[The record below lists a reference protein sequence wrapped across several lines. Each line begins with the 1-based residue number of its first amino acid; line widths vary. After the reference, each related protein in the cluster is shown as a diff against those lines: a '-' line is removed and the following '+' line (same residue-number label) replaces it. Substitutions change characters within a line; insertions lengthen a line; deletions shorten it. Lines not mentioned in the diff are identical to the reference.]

1 MSANTPFDKQCVK
14 PFLYHMA
21 HPVLLRRQPIALAVA
36 AAFSLALPF
45 AQAEETVTALPEM
58 AIQADK
64 PAVPANV
71 PNTVE
76 SVTRKQ
82 IEESVN
88 AVTTASVLQY
98 LPSMHVR
105 ERYIGDRNGVLV
117 MRLNSSIASAVT
129 TVYADGLL
137 LSNFLNNSFSTAP
150 RWSMVAPEEIERID
164 VMYGPFSALY
174 PGNSAGGVV
183 NIATRMPE
191 KFELHAKLDY
201 FSQHFNQYKADGN
214 FDGAHGSVALGNKIG
229 AWSFWADLDHLDNH
243 GQPQTF
249 GTATKKSGGA
259 AGAGTFTVASGEV
272 RDIDTSGN
280 PRIITSTTGID
291 HTVQDNGKFKLAY
304 DITPTLRASYILGIW
319 QNKSDTTVEPYLK
332 DAAGN
337 LIYGTKTGAAS
348 NPFQYIRIGGVDY
361 TVSGANPAH
370 SESEHWMHGLALKT
384 SSGGTWDWE
393 AIASYYDQRKDI
405 SRTATNF
412 GLDSGLGPVRPG
424 GTITLADGT
433 GWRNLDLRGEWRPG
447 GNLQSKHQV
456 SFGFHTDRYILKSDT
471 YSIAADWLNGSP
483 GTLSTNSRGK
493 TETQALYLQDAWQFA
508 PLWKLTVGGRYEH
521 WKAFDGSNYNVAN
534 TAPNPKNLVY
544 ADRAQSNFSPKL
556 ALAFQSAP
564 DLLLRASLG
573 KAYRYPTVSE
583 MFQTINLPGSIKFN
597 DPNLKPEYV
606 VSSEFTAEK
615 SFANA
620 LWRTS
625 LFWEDKR
632 DALISQT
639 DVTVTPNISSIQNVD
654 RVRTRG
660 LETSLQASDLWVRGF
675 DLSASLTYADSV
687 ILKDA
692 KNPGLEGTVQ
702 PRIPDWR
709 ATLVGVYRASDQLS
723 YSLAARYSGRQ
734 HNQLFNTALGRY
746 NDINPNVYGA
756 VSHYTV
762 VDGKISYK
770 VDRQWTAALGV
781 NNLFSYKYYVNP
793 NPYPQRTWFASLKF
807 DY

>member
-1 MSANTPFDKQCVK
+1 MQHVYPLLKK
-14 PFLYHMA
+14 
-21 HPVLLRRQPIALAVA
+21 HPLAIAI
-36 AAFSLALPF
+36 SLACFAMASHAQETSLP
-45 AQAEETVTALPEM
+45 TI
-58 AIQADK
+58 AIQSDK

-76 SVTRKQ
+76 SVTKKQ
-82 IEESVN
+82 IEESIN

-98 LPSMHVR
+98 LPSVHVR

-150 RWSMVAPEEIERID
+150 RWGMVAPEEIERID

-183 NIATRMPE
+183 NIATHMPE
-191 KFELHAKLDY
+191 KFEFHGKLDY
-201 FSQHFNQYKADGN
+201 FTQHFKQYNADDN
-214 FDGAHGSVALGNKIG
+214 FDGVHSSVAIGNKIG
-229 AWSFWADLDHLDNH
+229 DWSFWVNLDHLDNH

-249 GTATKKSGGA
+249 GTATRKSGAPA
-259 AGAGTFTVASGEV
+259 AAGTFTVASGEV
-272 RDIDTSGN
+272 RDINTSGN
-280 PRIITSTTGID
+280 PRIITSTTGMD

-319 QNKSDTTVEPYLK
+319 QNKSNTTVDPYLK

-348 NPFQYIRIGGVDY
+348 NPFQFVRLGGIDY
-361 TVSGANPAH
+361 TVSGANPAY
-370 SESEHWMHGLALKT
+370 SESEHWMHGLAFKT
-384 SSGGTWDWE
+384 STGSTWDWE
-393 AIASYYDQRKDI
+393 AIASYYDQKKDV

-412 GLDSGLGPVRPG
+412 GFDSGLSPVRPG
-424 GTITLADGT
+424 GNITLANGT
-433 GWRNLDLRGEWRPG
+433 GWHNLDLRGEWRPG
-447 GNLQSKHQV
+447 GNLQSAHQV
-456 SFGFHTDRYILKSDT
+456 SFGYHIDQYILKSDT
-471 YSIAADWLNGSP
+471 YAIATDWRDGAP

-493 TETQALYLQDAWQFA
+493 TETQALYLQDAWKFH
-508 PLWKLTVGGRYEH
+508 PDWKLTVGGRFEH
-521 WKAFDGSNYNVAN
+521 WKAFDGSNYNTTN
-534 TAPNPKNLVY
+534 IAPNPKNLVY
-544 ADRAQSNFSPKL
+544 ADRSQSNFSPKL
-556 ALAFQSAP
+556 ALAFQAAP
-564 DLLLRASLG
+564 DWLLRASLG

-597 DPNLKPEYV
+597 DPSLKPEYM
-606 VSSEFTAEK
+606 VSGDFTAEK

-625 LFWEDKR
+625 IFWEDKR

-639 DVTVTPNISSIQNVD
+639 DVTVTPTISSIQNVD

-660 LETSLQASDLWVRGF
+660 LETALQASDLWLRGF
-675 DLSASLTYADSV
+675 DLSGSITYADSF
-687 ILKDA
+687 ILKNE
-692 KNPGLEGTVQ
+692 KNPGLEGTKQ

-734 HNQLFNTALGRY
+734 HNQLFNTTLGRY
-746 NDINPNVYGA
+746 NDINPDVYGA
-756 VSHYTV
+756 VSSYTV
-762 VDGKISYK
+762 VDGKINYK
-770 VDRQWTAALGV
+770 VDKNWAAALGV

-793 NPYPQRTWFASLKF
+793 NPYPQRTWFVTLKY

>member
-1 MSANTPFDKQCVK
+1 MKNTASSFKKHPLASA
-14 PFLYHMA
+14 
-21 HPVLLRRQPIALAVA
+21 IALACFA
-36 AAFSLALPF
+36 MTSHAQETNLP
-45 AQAEETVTALPEM
+45 TI

-76 SVTRKQ
+76 SVTKKQ

-98 LPSMHVR
+98 LPSVHVR

-150 RWSMVAPEEIERID
+150 RWGMVAPEEIERID

-191 KFELHAKLDY
+191 KFEFHAKLDY
-201 FSQHFNQYKADGN
+201 FTQNFNLYKADKDFAGV
-214 FDGAHGSVALGNKIG
+214 HGSVAIGNKIG
-229 AWSFWADLDHLDNH
+229 DWSFWADLDHLDNH

-249 GTATKKSGGA
+249 GTATKKSGVA

-280 PRIITSTTGID
+280 PRIITSTTGMD

-319 QNKSDTTVEPYLK
+319 QNKSDTSVEPYLK

-348 NPFQYIRIGGVDY
+348 NPFQYVRIGGVDY

-370 SESEHWMHGLALKT
+370 SESEHWMHGLSFKT
-384 SSGGTWDWE
+384 STGGTWDWE

-412 GLDSGLGPVRPG
+412 GYDSGLGSVRPG
-424 GTITLADGT
+424 GNITLADGT

-447 GNLQSKHQV
+447 GNLQSEHQV
-456 SFGFHTDRYILKSDT
+456 SFGYHYDRYILKSDT
-471 YSIAADWLNGSP
+471 YTIAADWLNGSP

-493 TETQALYLQDAWQFA
+493 TETQALYLQDAWKFR
-508 PLWKLTVGGRYEH
+508 PDWKLTVGGRFEH
-521 WKAFDGSNYNVAN
+521 WRAFEGSNYNAAN

-544 ADRAQSNFSPKL
+544 ADRSQSNFSPKL
-556 ALAFQSAP
+556 ALAYQTAP

-583 MFQTINLPGSIKFN
+583 MFQTISLPGSIKFN
-597 DPNLKPEYV
+597 DPSLKPEYV

-625 LFWEDKR
+625 VFWEDKH

-639 DVTVTPNISSIQNVD
+639 DVSVTPNISSIQNVD

-660 LETSLQASDLWVRGF
+660 LETALQASDLFWRGF
-675 DLSASLTYADSV
+675 DLSGSITYADSF

-702 PRIPDWR
+702 PRIPNWR

-734 HNQLFNTALGRY
+734 HNQLFNTAIGRY

-762 VDGKISYK
+762 VDGKINYK

-793 NPYPQRTWFASLKF
+793 NPYPQRTWFVTLKY

>member
-1 MSANTPFDKQCVK
+1 MPRKTPTAV
-14 PFLYHMA
+14 
-21 HPVLLRRQPIALAVA
+21 LRRQPIALAVA
-36 AAFSLALPF
+36 AAFSLVASL
-45 AQAEETVTALPEM
+45 AQAEEAAALPEM
-58 AIQADK
+58 TIRAGQ
-64 PAVPANV
+64 PAVPANL

-76 SVTRKQ
+76 SVTKKQ

-98 LPSMHVR
+98 LPSVHVR

-150 RWSMVAPEEIERID
+150 RWGMVAPEEIERID

-174 PGNSAGGVV
+174 PGNSAGGIV

-191 KFELHAKLDY
+191 KFEFHAKVDY

-229 AWSFWADLDHLDNH
+229 DWSFRADLDHLDNR

-249 GTATKKSGGA
+249 GTATKKSGAA

-280 PRIITSTTGID
+280 PRIITSTTGMD

-304 DITPTLRASYILGIW
+304 DITPTMRASYILGIW
-319 QNKSDTTVEPYLK
+319 QNKSDTSVDPYLK

-337 LIYGTKTGAAS
+337 LIYGTRTGAAS
-348 NPFQYIRIGGVDY
+348 NPYQYVRIGGVDY

-370 SESEHWMHGLALKT
+370 SESEHWMHGLSLKT
-384 SSGGTWDWE
+384 STGGAWDWE
-393 AIASYYDQRKDI
+393 VIASYYDQRKDI

-412 GLDSGLGPVRPG
+412 GIDSGLGLVRPG
-424 GTITLADGT
+424 GKITLADGT

-447 GNLQSKHQV
+447 GNLQSEHQV
-456 SFGFHTDRYILKSDT
+456 SFGYHTDRYILKSDT

-493 TETQALYLQDAWQFA
+493 TETQAVYVQDAWKFH
-508 PLWKLTVGGRYEH
+508 PDWKLTLGGRFEH
-521 WKAFDGSNYNVAN
+521 WRAFDGSNYNAAN
-534 TAPNPKNLVY
+534 ALPNPRNLVY

-606 VSSEFTAEK
+606 VSGDFTAEK

-625 LFWEDKR
+625 VFWEDKR

-639 DVTVTPNISSIQNVD
+639 DVTVTPTISSIQNVD

-660 LETSLQASDLWVRGF
+660 LETTLQTSDLWFRGF
-675 DLSASLTYADSV
+675 DLSGSLTYTDSF

-692 KNPGLEGTVQ
+692 RNPGLVGTKQ

-709 ATLVGVYRASDQLS
+709 ATLTGIYRASDRLS

-734 HNQLFNTALGRY
+734 HNALFNTTTMQY

-762 VDGKISYK
+762 VDGKINYK

>member
-1 MSANTPFDKQCVK
+1 MYLPITH
-14 PFLYHMA
+14 L
-21 HPVLLRRQPIALAVA
+21 HPRPIALTVVAMLAAPGLCVA
-36 AAFSLALPF
+36 ADTP
-45 AQAEETVTALPEM
+45 ETAAVLPEM
-58 AIQADK
+58 AIMADK
-64 PAVPANV
+64 PALPANV

-76 SVTRKQ
+76 SVTKKQ
-82 IEESVN
+82 IDESIN

-117 MRLNSSIASAVT
+117 MRVNSSIASAQT

-150 RWSMVAPEEIERID
+150 RWGMVAPEEIERID

-191 KFELHAKLDY
+191 KFEFHAKVDY
-201 FSQHFNQYKADGN
+201 FTQHFKQYKADGN
-214 FDGAHGSVALGNKIG
+214 FDGDHGSVSLGNKMG
-229 AWSFWADLDHLDNH
+229 NWSFWAALDHLDNH

-249 GTATKKSGGA
+249 GTATRKSGAA
-259 AGAGTFTVASGEV
+259 AGAGTFTVVSGEV

-280 PRIITSTTGID
+280 PRIITSTTGMD
-291 HTVQDNGKFKLAY
+291 HTVQDNGKFKIAY
-304 DITPTLRASYILGIW
+304 DITPTLRASYILGLW
-319 QNKSDTTVEPYLK
+319 QNKSDTTVDPYLK

-337 LIYGTKTGAAS
+337 FVYGTRTGAS
-348 NPFQYIRIGGVDY
+348 PFQYVRIGGLDY
-361 TVSGANPAH
+361 TVSTASPAY
-370 SESEHWMHGLALKT
+370 SESEHWMHGLSLKSAT
-384 SSGGTWDWE
+384 GGAWDWE
-393 AIASYYDQRKDI
+393 AIASYYNQEKDI

-412 GLDSGLGPVRPG
+412 GYDSGLGPVRPG
-424 GTITLADGT
+424 GNITLADGT

-447 GNLQSKHQV
+447 GDLKSAHQV
-456 SFGFHTDRYILKSDT
+456 SFGYHHDRYILDSDT
-471 YSIAADWLNGSP
+471 YSIATDWLNGAP

-493 TETQALYLQDAWQFA
+493 TETQALYLQDAWQFH
-508 PLWKLTVGGRYEH
+508 PDWKLTAGGRFER
-521 WKAFDGSNYNVAN
+521 WKAFDGSNYNAAN
-534 TAPNPKNLVY
+534 LAPNATNQVY

-556 ALAFQSAP
+556 SLAFQAAP
-564 DLLLRASLG
+564 DWLLRGSLG

-583 MFQTINLPGSIKFN
+583 MFQSISLPGSVKFN
-597 DPNLKPEYV
+597 DPNLKPEHV
-606 VSSEFTAEK
+606 LSSEFTAEK

-639 DVTVTPNISSIQNVD
+639 DVTVTPTISSIQNVD

-660 LETSLQASDLWVRGF
+660 LETSMQANDLWIRGL
-675 DLSASLTYADSV
+675 DLSGSITYTDSF

-692 KNPGLEGTVQ
+692 RNPGLEGTKQ

-709 ATLVGVYRASDQLS
+709 ATLVGIYRASDRLS

-734 HNQLFNTALGRY
+734 HNALFNTTTRQY

-756 VSHYTV
+756 VSSYTV
-762 VDGKISYK
+762 VDGKVVYK
-770 VDRQWTAALGV
+770 VDKQWTAAFGV

-793 NPYPQRTWFASLKF
+793 NPYPQRTWLASLKF

>member
-1 MSANTPFDKQCVK
+1 MPHKTP
-14 PFLYHMA
+14 A
-21 HPVLLRRQPIALAVA
+21 AILRLQPIALAVA
-36 AAFSLALPF
+36 AAFSLVASP
-45 AQAEETVTALPEM
+45 AQAEEAATLPEM
-58 AIQADK
+58 TIQAGQ
-64 PAVPANV
+64 PAAPANL

-76 SVTRKQ
+76 SVTKKQ

-88 AVTTASVLQY
+88 AMTTASVLQY
-98 LPSMHVR
+98 LPSVHVR

-150 RWSMVAPEEIERID
+150 RWGMVAPEEIERID

-191 KFELHAKLDY
+191 KFEFHAKVDY
-201 FSQHFNQYKADGN
+201 FTQHFNQYKADGN

-229 AWSFWADLDHLDNH
+229 DWSFRVDLDHLDNRR
-243 GQPQTF
+243 QPQTF
-249 GTATKKSGGA
+249 GTATKKPGAA

-280 PRIITSTTGID
+280 PRIITSTTGMD
-291 HTVQDNGKFKLAY
+291 HTIQDNGKFKLAY
-304 DITPTLRASYILGIW
+304 DITPTMRASYILGIW
-319 QNKSDTTVEPYLK
+319 QNTSDTSVDPYLK

-348 NPFQYIRIGGVDY
+348 NPYQFVRIGGVDY

-370 SESEHWMHGLALKT
+370 SENEHWMHGLSLKT
-384 SSGGTWDWE
+384 STGGTWDWE

-412 GLDSGLGPVRPG
+412 GVDSGLGLARPG
-424 GTITLADGT
+424 GNITLADGT
-433 GWRNLDLRGEWRPG
+433 GWHNLDLRGEWRPD
-447 GNLQSKHQV
+447 GNLQSEHQV
-456 SFGFHTDRYILKSDT
+456 SFGYHTDRYILKSDT

-493 TETQALYLQDAWQFA
+493 TETQAVYVQDAWKFH
-508 PLWKLTVGGRYEH
+508 PDWKLTLGGRFEH
-521 WKAFDGSNYNVAN
+521 WQAFDGSNYNAAN
-534 TAPNPKNLVY
+534 VVPNPKNLVY

-583 MFQTINLPGSIKFN
+583 MFQTINLPGAIKFN

-606 VSSEFTAEK
+606 VSGDFTAEK

-625 LFWEDKR
+625 VFWEDKR

-639 DVTVTPNISSIQNVD
+639 DVTVTPTISSIQNVD

-660 LETSLQASDLWVRGF
+660 LETALQASDLWFRGF
-675 DLSASLTYADSV
+675 DLSGSLTYADSF

-692 KNPGLEGTVQ
+692 KNPGLEGTKQ

-709 ATLVGVYRASDQLS
+709 ATLVGIYRASDRLS

-734 HNQLFNTALGRY
+734 HNALFNTTTKRY

-762 VDGKISYK
+762 VDGKINYK
-770 VDRQWTAALGV
+770 VDQQWTVALGV

-793 NPYPQRTWFASLKF
+793 NPYPQRTLFATLKF

>member
-1 MSANTPFDKQCVK
+1 MPHKTPAAV
-14 PFLYHMA
+14 
-21 HPVLLRRQPIALAVA
+21 LRRQPIALAVA
-36 AAFSLALPF
+36 AAFSLVASL
-45 AQAEETVTALPEM
+45 AQAEEAAALPEM
-58 AIQADK
+58 IIQASQ
-64 PAVPANV
+64 PAVPANL

-76 SVTRKQ
+76 SVTKKQ

-98 LPSMHVR
+98 LPSVHVR
-105 ERYIGDRNGVLV
+105 ERYVGDRNGILV
-117 MRLNSSIASAVT
+117 MRVNSSIASAVT

-150 RWSMVAPEEIERID
+150 RWGMVAPEEIERID

-191 KFELHAKLDY
+191 KFEFHAKVDY
-201 FSQHFNQYKADGN
+201 FTQHFKQYKADDN

-229 AWSFWADLDHLDNH
+229 DWSFRADLDHLDNR

-249 GTATKKSGGA
+249 GTATKKSGAA

-272 RDIDTSGN
+272 HDIDTSGN
-280 PRIITSTTGID
+280 PRIITSTTGMD

-304 DITPTLRASYILGIW
+304 DITPTMRASYILGIW
-319 QNKSDTTVEPYLK
+319 QNTSDTSVDPYLK

-337 LIYGTKTGAAS
+337 LIYGTRTGAAS
-348 NPFQYIRIGGVDY
+348 NPYQYVRIGGVDY

-370 SESEHWMHGLALKT
+370 SENEHWMHGLSLKT
-384 SSGGTWDWE
+384 STGGTWDWE
-393 AIASYYDQRKDI
+393 VIASYYDQRKDI

-412 GLDSGLGPVRPG
+412 GIDSGLGLVRPG
-424 GTITLADGT
+424 GNITLADGT

-447 GNLQSKHQV
+447 GNLQSEHQV
-456 SFGFHTDRYILKSDT
+456 SFGYHTDRYILKSDT

-493 TETQALYLQDAWQFA
+493 TETQAVYVQDAWKFH
-508 PLWKLTVGGRYEH
+508 PDWKLTLGGRFEH
-521 WKAFDGSNYNVAN
+521 WRAFDGSNYNAAN
-534 TAPNPKNLVY
+534 ALPNPRNLVY

-606 VSSEFTAEK
+606 VSGDFTAEK

-625 LFWEDKR
+625 VFWEDKR

-639 DVTVTPNISSIQNVD
+639 DVTVTPTISSIQNVD

-660 LETSLQASDLWVRGF
+660 LETTLQTSDLWFRGF
-675 DLSASLTYADSV
+675 DLSGSLTYTDSF
-687 ILKDA
+687 ILEDA
-692 KNPGLEGTVQ
+692 RNSGLVGTRQ

-709 ATLVGVYRASDQLS
+709 ATLVGIYRASDRLS
-723 YSLAARYSGRQ
+723 YSLAVRYSGRQ
-734 HNQLFNTALGRY
+734 HNQLFNTTTGRY

-762 VDGKISYK
+762 VDGKINYK